1 MATRTLESRL
11 ERLTVTDENEASE
24 GSNTKLYTK
33 SKVSD
38 LFRTSLT
45 TGKNLEKRLKKKEE
59 RQIR

>member
-24 GSNTKLYTK
+24 GSSTKLYTK

-45 TGKNLEKRLKKKEE
+45 TEKNLEKRLKKKEE